1 MSENKIQRSYQK
13 AMTQNES
20 TSTFLIAVITAILS
34 LPVFIL
40 AYAYVPEISLPFG
53 DGIRVDHVVTFLF
66 VFGTVYILVKK
77 LRLIVYGLTIV
88 GLLVLTYTNFKGT
101 YGLKDL
107 YHDYST
113 MLYSIQAKHEKTTFE
128 VWQDVKF
135 RNAQGILDAVDYKD
149 ERVRNLGANYA
160 ISNFQDYQ
168 YLHRHRKMIQYFSIF
183 KEVRSRWNYV
193 FDPFEEDYFS
203 AVSETVGQLSY
214 DDQFKGDCDD
224 YSILMG
230 GLIKSIGGEVRLV
243 RTKVTMKDSTIV
255 GHLYLEV
262 KIGDAKSLESAI
274 YIVKAE
280 LFHKESKDKAIHYY
294 KDVDGYIWLNF
305 DYNAYYPGGKYQSL
319 IRESVLVL

>member
-1 MSENKIQRSYQK
+1 VSKNRIQRWYK
-13 AMTQNES
+13 NILTQNES

-53 DGIRVDHVVTFLF
+53 EGTRIDHVLTF
-66 VFGTVYILVKK
+66 VFVFAIVYFLVKK
-77 LRLIVYGLTIV
+77 LRLIVYGLSIV
-88 GLLVLTYTNFKGT
+88 GLLVLTYTNFNGI

-113 MLYSIQAKHEKTTFE
+113 MLYSIQAQHEKTSFE
-128 VWQDVKF
+128 IWQDVQF
-135 RNAQGILDAVDYKD
+135 RNAQGILDAVDYKN
-149 ERVRNLGANYA
+149 EGVRNLGANYA

-193 FDPFEEDYFS
+193 FDPYGEDYFS
-203 AVSETVGQLSY
+203 SVSETIDQLNY

-224 YSILMG
+224 YSILIG
-230 GLIKSIGGEVRLV
+230 GLIRSIGGEVRLV
-243 RTKVTMKDSTIV
+243 RTKVTMKDSSIV
-255 GHLYLEV
+255 GHLYPEV
-262 KIGDAKSLESAI
+262 KIGDSKSLEAAI
-274 YIVKAE
+274 YIIKAE
-280 LFHKESKDKAIHYY
+280 LFHKESKDNAVHYF
-294 KDVDGYIWLNF
+294 KDADGYIWLNF
-305 DYNAYYPGGKYQSL
+305 DYNAYYPGGRYQSL